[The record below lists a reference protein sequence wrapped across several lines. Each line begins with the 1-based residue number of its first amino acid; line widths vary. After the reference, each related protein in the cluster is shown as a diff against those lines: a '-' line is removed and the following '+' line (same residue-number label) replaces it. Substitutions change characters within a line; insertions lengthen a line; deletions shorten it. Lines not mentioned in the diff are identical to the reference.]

1 MKKHAYLRRFSSI
14 ALLWI
19 PAIGAFQTHF
29 LPSVHRRS
37 FQPRT
42 IPSLKETCLSNYRN
56 GDEMGSLVTNMTEVI
71 AIQPPGESGNTIAT
85 TENPIVNEEGAQ
97 LSILNEGMTSADASY
112 GDTTSDSS
120 SLPTSSDST
129 THVLQ
134 FRAIYRDLL
143 KASIIGLASGVAISI
158 FKLAVDGIRHAFY
171 SNPVLLAQSW
181 YRALVPVIGGLL
193 VGCLSLPGSFP
204 PGMMDVLTDVDRE
217 SNLPVRSI
225 RTRVQQQLQS
235 LRKSAAAAVT
245 LGTGCSLG
253 PEGPCVEL
261 GMSVARSCM
270 DLQANGNR
278 VDRLAWNRM
287 LLSCGA
293 ASGVAAGFNAPLSGI
308 LFAMEVIRT
317 AFRKQE
323 NDASSMLSAPSAIAP
338 VVVSS
343 VLAALVTQRLV
354 GAHVVLHLSHYT
366 LRNLLA
372 EIPLYAVLGTLCGFV
387 AFEFNQFSKFSKD
400 IFQGNR
406 GFAFVRS
413 FMKKAP
419 NSLKPMMGG
428 TVCGILGLMVPG
440 VLFVGYD
447 SINALLN
454 HGAMSAPHLLM
465 LLLTKGFATAISG
478 GSGLVG
484 GTFAPS
490 LFLGAMTGA
499 SFYNVVSGIF
509 ALFASPTVPS
519 FPLSDLP
526 GFTMVGAASVLA
538 ALFRAPLTAT
548 MLLFELTHDYKVLL
562 PLMVSAGIGS
572 VVRDILEA
580 KATAKYVQNKI
591 NA

>member
-1 MKKHAYLRRFSSI
+1 MIH
-14 ALLWI
+14 
-19 PAIGAFQTHF
+19 AIGAFQTHF
-29 LPSVHRRS
+29 LQWANVPS
-37 FQPRT
+37 FQNTLPKT
-42 IPSLKETCLSNYRN
+42 ITSSRKTYLFSYRN
-56 GDEMGSLVTNMTEVI
+56 GDEIGFFATNMTDVL
-71 AIQPPGESGNTIAT
+71 AVQQPDEFGEKILISEIPT
-85 TENPIVNEEGAQ
+85 VDEEGAR
-97 LSILNEGMTSADASY
+97 LLITSEGMTPTDLFY
-112 GDTTSDSS
+112 GDTSSDSS
-120 SLPTSSDST
+120 SVPLSSDST
-129 THVLQ
+129 KHVLQ
-134 FRAIYRDLL
+134 FRAIFRDLL
-143 KASIIGLASGVAISI
+143 KASIIGLASGVAIST
-158 FKLAVDGIRHAFY
+158 FKLAVEGVRHTFY
-171 SNPVLLAQSW
+171 SNPALLAQSW

-193 VGCLSLPGSFP
+193 VGCLSLPGTFP
-204 PGMMDVLTDVDRE
+204 PGMIDVLTDVDRE

-225 RTRVQQQLQS
+225 RTRLQQQLQS

-270 DLQANGNR
+270 DMQANGNR
-278 VDRLAWNRM
+278 VDRFAWNRM

-308 LFAMEVIRT
+308 LFAMEVIRN
-317 AFRKQE
+317 AFRKNE
-323 NDASSMLSAPSAIAP
+323 NVDDSSKDSTPTLSAPSTIVP

-372 EIPLYAVLGTLCGFV
+372 EIPLYAMLGTLCGFV

-406 GFAFVRS
+406 GFTFMKS

-428 TVCGILGLMVPG
+428 TVCGILGLIVPG

-454 HGAMSAPHLLM
+454 HGAMSTSHLLM

-509 ALFASPTVPS
+509 AVFASSTGFLS
-519 FPLSDLP
+519 GFPLSDLP

-580 KATAKYVQNKI
+580 KAKAKYVQN
-591 NA
+591 NAIA

>member
-1 MKKHAYLRRFSSI
+1 MTDVL
-14 ALLWI
+14 AL
-19 PAIGAFQTHF
+19 
-29 LPSVHRRS
+29 
-37 FQPRT
+37 
-42 IPSLKETCLSNYRN
+42 
-56 GDEMGSLVTNMTEVI
+56 
-71 AIQPPGESGNTIAT
+71 AIQPPGKVGKNPLA
-85 TENPIVNEEGAQ
+85 TENPTVDEEGAQ
-97 LSILNEGMTSADASY
+97 LSITNEGMAPTNLSY
-112 GDTTSDSS
+112 GDKTSDSS
-120 SLPTSSDST
+120 SLPTLSDST
-129 THVLQ
+129 KHALQ
-134 FRAIYRDLL
+134 FRAIYKDLL
-143 KASIIGLASGVAISI
+143 KASIIGLASGVAIST

-171 SNPVLLAQSW
+171 SNPALLAQSW
-181 YRALVPVIGGLL
+181 YRVLIPVIGGLL
-193 VGCLSLPGSFP
+193 VGCLSLPGTFP
-204 PGMMDVLTDVDRE
+204 PGMIDVLADVDRE

-225 RTRVQQQLQS
+225 RTRLQQQLQS
-235 LRKSAAAAVT
+235 LRKSVAAAVT

-270 DLQANGNR
+270 DMQANGNR
-278 VDRLAWNRM
+278 VDRVAWNRM
-287 LLSCGA
+287 LLACGA

-308 LFAMEVIRT
+308 LFAMEVIRN
-317 AFRKQE
+317 AFRKNE
-323 NDASSMLSAPSAIAP
+323 NVDDSLNTSMLSAPSTIAP

-343 VLAALVTQRLV
+343 VMAALVTQRLV

-372 EIPLYAVLGTLCGFV
+372 EIPLYAMLGTLCGFV
-387 AFEFNQFSKFSKD
+387 AFEFNQFSKLSKD

-406 GFAFVRS
+406 GFTFVRS
-413 FMKKAP
+413 FMKRAP

-428 TVCGILGLMVPG
+428 TVCGILGLIVPG

-454 HGAMSAPHLLM
+454 HDALSTSHLLM

-499 SFYNVVSGIF
+499 SFYNLVNGIF
-509 ALFASPTVPS
+509 VFFATSTGS
-519 FPLSDLP
+519 LSGFPLSDLP

-572 VVRDILEA
+572 VVRDILET
-580 KATAKYVQNKI
+580 KATVKYVQNNIK
-591 NA
+591 A